1 MSGGNDSI
9 QVTFEKERATKA
21 EAGSS
26 AIIITASGHMQ
37 MFHNLFKTY
46 WEIKKNTKSIQ
57 HF

>member
-26 AIIITASGHMQ
+26 AIIITASGHTQ

-46 WEIKKNTKSIQ
+46 WEIKKNTKSI
-57 HF
+57 